1 MNTSPSLPSDALI
14 APPDDEPI
22 RSSSAPLTIA
32 HAEDLSTASAEAQA
46 RREEAWRT
54 RGDWTFLGKP
64 LEPWSMERDS
74 LLARLIEADVP
85 APRLTSIAY
94 YEERLSFAREKAERE
109 GTLHEIEGLT
119 LEDLV
124 DVMEL
129 YPTAGK
135 LLFLAAHKPEQWDH
149 LRGRDRVGRFL
160 RAISEW
166 AEANIPAHDPWPA
179 ILLARDIDAKYQLV
193 RAQRRPYHSMRNLV
207 GN

>member
-1 MNTSPSLPSDALI
+1 MNTIPSPDTLL
-14 APPDDEPI
+14 APPDDESPVSPSLVPPA
-22 RSSSAPLTIA
+22 SSPAP
-32 HAEDLSTASAEAQA
+32 DVSTASAEAQA

-54 RGDWTFLGKP
+54 RNDWTFQGKP
-64 LEPWSMERDS
+64 LEPWTMERDS
-74 LLARLIEADVP
+74 LLARLTEADVP
-85 APRLTSIAY
+85 APRLASINY
-94 YEERLSFAREKAERE
+94 YEERLRFAREKAERE

-135 LLFLAAHKPEQWDH
+135 LLFLAAHKPEEWDH

-160 RAISEW
+160 RAIAEW
-166 AEANIPAHDPWPA
+166 AEANIPAADPWPA